1 MTTMGIRVASAALA
15 ALALAAGPA
24 GASIETVYFRV
35 HGDWSTYCHADR
47 EAGTE
52 SCVASVRY
60 GQLSHASSVMYR
72 LNEVAVG
79 GIRGFLRV
87 ECGEERCTLAV
98 RSYGYRPEAG
108 DRMRIL
114 VGGAVDTTVTAG
126 PIAAAEQPSFPMR
139 DPDLVSRLIGHFA
152 EGRQARVW
160 LLDAA
165 ATPVEFAFPLEGF
178 AEAYADL
185 RRLEGEE

>member
-1 MTTMGIRVASAALA
+1 MTGYRAALTALAVLASAGVSGGA
-15 ALALAAGPA
+15 A
-24 GASIETVYFRV
+24 SETVYFRV
-35 HGDWSTYCHADR
+35 HGDWSTYCRADR
-47 EAGTE
+47 AAGTE
-52 SCVASVRY
+52 RCVAAVRY

-72 LNEVAVG
+72 LNELAVG

-87 ECGEERCTLAV
+87 ECGEEACSLAV

-108 DRMRIL
+108 DRLRIL

-126 PIAAAEQPSFPMR
+126 PIAESEQPSFPMR
-139 DPDLVSRLIGHFA
+139 DRELVTRLLRHFA
-152 EGRQARVW
+152 DGRQARVW

-185 RRLEGEE
+185 RRLEGRE